1 MGVKR
6 AVKRTIVRAL
16 DRPGGRTVLSVIGTR
31 VARRRASGVRLFF
44 RRRMW
49 MHQSGAHV
57 FVDSPT
63 FDYYRRSI
71 FSKWS
76 GESDRCYRDAQDFW
90 FYADPPRL
98 GDVVLDIGAGKGED
112 TVAFA
117 EAVGPTGRVFAI
129 EAHPV
134 TFRCLELFCEINKLT
149 NVTPLNYAIADC
161 CGTVDINMGV
171 HWLETSIVALGR
183 HGSATVPSLTLDELL
198 VQQKIQ
204 HIGLLKMNIEGAEAL
219 AIKGMKRAFE
229 VTRTLCISCHDFRA
243 NQGHGDSFRTK
254 AQVEEVVTKAGFR
267 IIPRDSDARDY
278 IADQV
283 NAVRN

>member
-1 MGVKR
+1 MGGVKR
-6 AVKRTIVRAL
+6 AIIHAL
-16 DRPGGRTVLSVIGTR
+16 DRPGGRTVLGVIGTR
-31 VARRRASGVRLFF
+31 MARRSASEVRLFF
-44 RRRMW
+44 RRSMW

-63 FDYYRRSI
+63 FDYYRRRI

-76 GESDRCYRDAQDFW
+76 DESGRYYRDAQDFW
-90 FYADPPRL
+90 FHADRPRL
-98 GDVVLDIGAGKGED
+98 GDVVLDIGAGKGEH

-117 EAVGPTGRVFAI
+117 KAVGPTGRVFAI

-134 TFRCLELFCEINKLT
+134 TFRCLELFCEINQLT

-161 CGTVDINMGV
+161 CGTVDIDMGAD
-171 HWLETSIVALGR
+171 WLDNSIVPPGR

-204 HIGLLKMNIEGAEAL
+204 QIGLLKMNIEGAEAL

-229 VTRTLCISCHDFRA
+229 ATRALCISCHDFRA

-254 AQVEEVVTKAGFR
+254 TQVEEAVTKAGFR
-267 IIPRDSDARDY
+267 IIPRDSDPRDY
-278 IADQV
+278 VADQV

>member
-1 MGVKR
+1 M
-6 AVKRTIVRAL
+6 
-16 DRPGGRTVLSVIGTR
+16 IGTW
-31 VARRRASGVRLFF
+31 VARRSGTDVRIFF
-44 RRRMW
+44 RRGMW

-63 FDYYRRSI
+63 FDYCPWIFSRRSGE
-71 FSKWS
+71 WS
-76 GESDRCYRDAQDFW
+76 RCYRDAQDFW
-90 FYADPPRL
+90 FYAEPPRL
-98 GDVVLDIGAGKGED
+98 GDVILDIGAGKGED

-117 EAVGPTGRVFAI
+117 KSVGPTGRVFAI
-129 EAHPV
+129 EAHPI

-161 CGTVDINMGV
+161 CGTVDIDMGAD
-171 HWLETSIVALGR
+171 WQQTSIVAPGQQ
-183 HGSATVPSLTLDELL
+183 GSAKVPSLTLDELL

-219 AIKGMKRAFE
+219 AIGGMRRAFE
-229 VTRTLCISCHDFRA
+229 TTRALCISCHDFRA

-254 AQVEEVVTKAGFR
+254 AQVEKVVTKAGFR
-267 IIPRDSDARDY
+267 IISRDSDPRDFV
-278 IADQV
+278 ADQV